1 VRPLIYLG
9 RTIVAS
15 DSDIL
20 NNTRL
25 SSIPYSGGALT
36 LLCLANL
43 NNATNNYKVT
53 VQLPDGSVPIDSQDV
68 VGGQEV
74 EGALGGQLDS
84 RLMMQ
89 FSWPAPQGGHFTIA
103 FTETGAA
110 VLTWAVVL
118 RP

>member
-1 VRPLIYLG
+1 MIYLG
-9 RTIVAS
+9 RTIVGT

-36 LLCLANL
+36 VLAMANL
-43 NNATNNYKVT
+43 NNATNNYKMT
-53 VQLPDGSVPIDSQDV
+53 IQLPDGSVPVDGQDV
-68 VGGQEV
+68 LAGQEV

-84 RLMMQ
+84 RLMMS
-89 FSWPAPQGGHFTIA
+89 FTFPAPQGGHFTIA
-103 FTETGAA
+103 FTETGTA

>member
-1 VRPLIYLG
+1 MIYLG
-9 RTIVAS
+9 ATITAT
-15 DSDIL
+15 DADIL

-25 SSIPYSGGALT
+25 SSVPYSGGMLT
-36 LLCLANL
+36 ILAMANL
-43 NNATNNYKVT
+43 NNATNNFVMT
-53 VQLPDGSVPIDSQDV
+53 IQLPDGSVPVDGQPV
-68 VGGQEV
+68 LAGQEV

-89 FSWPAPQGGHFTIA
+89 FTFPAPQGGHFTIA

-110 VLTWAVVL
+110 ILTWVAVL